1 MNGAGTSKRRS
12 ARLSHEGIEENEPPA
27 KKSKANG
34 APATT
39 VSTKEQDGDAKVVAK
54 RKPRKTYDEDV
65 DGFAFNKGTRKAKEP
80 KQPAVRNSVIEDA
93 PPVVAAPVPAKT
105 ASPVKPQVPPPAP
118 TEEAAPKPVPK
129 KTRRR
134 FPTTPE
140 REAAER
146 PKRRSKRLSSENES
160 SDPVPSPFK
169 PAHAKSHAN
178 TERSPSPDKARP
190 ITVSKKRKVGENGG
204 EEEQKVMRIAL
215 PFQDTP
221 VIRRNKEMR
230 KGDSNDHR
238 RSSSGMRGQRASSLM
253 DEGRGNGTYA
263 PVILSATS
271 NLTPLLA
278 EVLGE
283 HDRSNSNAQEEM
295 LSGVQQV
302 TPETSDST
310 SPVDTETIQSNQE
323 HLADRAR
330 LDDTALPHTEVP
342 TAEFFKH
349 ISADITEPRRMR
361 CLLGWCGTRALPP
374 KPEAPKDSSSVVEGR
389 EFQALQAARV
399 IQAELSQDLV
409 AKGMLSDWFSRDE
422 GELPLV
428 PLRRAANPRNVANA
442 AKAEELE
449 GELARL
455 KAELASWEA
464 LKDNAIPVS
473 PPSKPGASTEIEGAL
488 SPLQDELLDSPQ
500 RAILE
505 ELRGPG
511 PTDPEVVQGRLRT
524 VVEGLEFS
532 IDSFAQGVH
541 ALKASRDTA
550 ERLVE
555 KSLGDA
561 ASVLEGREKARKVEG
576 KGVDPLEALRG
587 LGRVLNVLRL
597 KVQMADICWADNVAC
612 QSSEVGNHA
621 IPIPTSPHVNHRPHV
636 SSTLTTLAYPH
647 TLAGHTVQ
655 Y

>member
-1 MNGAGTSKRRS
+1 MSIVLSRSPLGPIGMNGAGVSKRRS
-12 ARLSHEGIEENEPPA
+12 ARLSHEGIEENEPPT

-34 APATT
+34 AQ
-39 VSTKEQDGDAKVVAK
+39 VSTKEQDGDAAKVVAK
-54 RKPRKTYDEDV
+54 RRPRKTYDEDV

-93 PPVVAAPVPAKT
+93 PPVVAASVAAKI
-105 ASPVKPQVPPPAP
+105 ASPVKPQVPAPAP
-118 TEEAAPKPVPK
+118 TEEAAPKPAPK

-160 SDPVPSPFK
+160 SDPIPSPFK

-190 ITVSKKRKVGENGG
+190 VTVSKKRKVGENGG

-230 KGDSNDHR
+230 KGDSNEHR

-253 DEGRGNGTYA
+253 DEGRGNGTLSPFLY
-263 PVILSATS
+263 LSAIAT
-271 NLTPLLA
+271 A
-278 EVLGE
+278 EEVS
-283 HDRSNSNAQEEM
+283 HDRSNSSGQGEI
-295 LSGVQQV
+295 LSSGVQQV

-310 SPVDTETIQSNQE
+310 SPVVFDADTLQSNQDA
-323 HLADRAR
+323 LANGSRF
-330 LDDTALPHTEVP
+330 DDTALPHTEVP

-374 KPEAPKDSSSVVEGR
+374 KPEAPKDSSLVEGR

-409 AKGMLSDWFSRDE
+409 SKGMLSDWFSRDE
-422 GELPLV
+422 GTQPVV

-449 GELARL
+449 GELERL
-455 KAELASWEA
+455 KSELSSWEA

-473 PPSKPGASTEIEGAL
+473 PPSEPGSAGVETDLTL
-488 SPLQDELLDSPQ
+488 SPLHDDLLDSSQ
-500 RAILE
+500 LAILE
-505 ELRGPG
+505 ELRRPS
-511 PTDPEVVQGRLRT
+511 PTDPEAVQGRLRG
-524 VVEGLEFS
+524 VAENLEFS
-532 IDSFAQGVH
+532 VDSFAHGVH

-555 KSLGDA
+555 RSLGA
-561 ASVLEGREKARKVEG
+561 AAGVLEGRDRVR

-587 LGRVLNVLRL
+587 LGKVLNGQR
-597 KVQMADICWADNVAC
+597 
-612 QSSEVGNHA
+612 
-621 IPIPTSPHVNHRPHV
+621 R
-636 SSTLTTLAYPH
+636 
-647 TLAGHTVQ
+647 
-655 Y
+655 

>member
-1 MNGAGTSKRRS
+1 MSIVLSRSPLAPIGMNGAGVSKRRS
-12 ARLSHEGIEENEPPA
+12 ARLSHEGIEGENEPPA

-34 APATT
+34 AQ
-39 VSTKEQDGDAKVVAK
+39 VSTKEQDGDAAKVVAK
-54 RKPRKTYDEDV
+54 RKSRKTYDEDV

-93 PPVVAAPVPAKT
+93 PPVVAASVLAKI
-105 ASPVKPQVPPPAP
+105 ASPVKPQVPAPIP
-118 TEEAAPKPVPK
+118 TEETAPKPAPK

-230 KGDSNDHR
+230 KGDSNEHR

-253 DEGRGNGTYA
+253 DEGRGNGTFS
-263 PVILSATS
+263 PIFSAAAD
-271 NLTPLLA
+271 LTPLLA
-278 EVLGE
+278 AEVV
-283 HDRSNSNAQEEM
+283 HDRSNSNGQGEI
-295 LSGVQQV
+295 LSSGVQQQV

-310 SPVDTETIQSNQE
+310 SPVDAFRSNQE

-330 LDDTALPHTEVP
+330 FDDTALPHTEVP

-374 KPEAPKDSSSVVEGR
+374 KPEAPRDSSSLVEGR

-409 AKGMLSDWFSRDE
+409 SKGMLSDWFSRDE

-442 AKAEELE
+442 KKAEELE
-449 GELARL
+449 QELERL

-464 LKDNAIPVS
+464 LKESAIPVS
-473 PPSKPGASTEIEGAL
+473 QPSKPGSAEAETDLAL
-488 SPLQDELLDSPQ
+488 SPLHDSLLDSPQ
-500 RAILE
+500 LAMLE
-505 ELRGPG
+505 ELRRAS
-511 PTDPEVVQGRLRT
+511 PTDPEAVQTRLRG
-524 VVEGLEFS
+524 VAEDLEFS
-532 IDSFAQGVH
+532 VDSFAQGVH
-541 ALKASRDTA
+541 ALKASRDVA

-555 KSLGDA
+555 RSLGQA
-561 ASVLEGREKARKVEG
+561 AGVLEGRDKVRRDG
-576 KGVDPLEALRG
+576 GRGVDPLEALRG
-587 LGRVLNVLRL
+587 LGRVLNGR
-597 KVQMADICWADNVAC
+597 
-612 QSSEVGNHA
+612 
-621 IPIPTSPHVNHRPHV
+621 RR
-636 SSTLTTLAYPH
+636 
-647 TLAGHTVQ
+647 
-655 Y
+655 

>member
-1 MNGAGTSKRRS
+1 MNGAGVSKRRS
-12 ARLSHEGIEENEPPA
+12 ARLSHEGIEGENEPPA

-34 APATT
+34 VP
-39 VSTKEQDGDAKVVAK
+39 VSTKEQDGDAAKVVAK

-93 PPVVAAPVPAKT
+93 PPVVPAKI
-105 ASPVKPQVPPPAP
+105 ASPVKPQVPAPVP
-118 TEEAAPKPVPK
+118 TEEAAPKPAPK

-178 TERSPSPDKARP
+178 AERSPSPDKARP
-190 ITVSKKRKVGENGG
+190 VTVSKKRKVGENGG

-230 KGDSNDHR
+230 KGDSNEHR

-253 DEGRGNGTYA
+253 DEGRGNGTFS
-263 PVILSATS
+263 PIFSAAS
-271 NLTPLLA
+271 DLTPLLA

-283 HDRSNSNAQEEM
+283 HDRSNSNMHEDM

-302 TPETSDST
+302 TPLTSDST
-310 SPVDTETIQSNQE
+310 SPVVHADAFRSNQDA
-323 HLADRAR
+323 LANDLR
-330 LDDTALPHTEVP
+330 LDNTALPHTEVP

-374 KPEAPKDSSSVVEGR
+374 KPEAPRDSSGVEGR

-422 GELPLV
+422 GTQPVV

-449 GELARL
+449 GELERL

-464 LKDNAIPVS
+464 LKDSAIPVS
-473 PPSKPGASTEIEGAL
+473 PPSKPGSADVEIDLAL
-488 SPLQDELLDSPQ
+488 SPLHDSLLDSPQ
-500 RAILE
+500 LAMLE
-505 ELRGPG
+505 ELRRPATT
-511 PTDPEVVQGRLRT
+511 TDPEAVQTRLRG
-524 VVEGLEFS
+524 VAEGLEFS
-532 IDSFAQGVH
+532 VDSFAQGVH
-541 ALKASRDTA
+541 ALTTSRATA
-550 ERLVE
+550 ERLAE
-555 KSLGDA
+555 RSLGGA
-561 ASVLEGREKARKVEG
+561 AQVLEGREKARKAEG
-576 KGVDPLEALRG
+576 RGVDPLEALRG
-587 LGRVLNVLRL
+587 LGRVLNGR
-597 KVQMADICWADNVAC
+597 
-612 QSSEVGNHA
+612 
-621 IPIPTSPHVNHRPHV
+621 RR
-636 SSTLTTLAYPH
+636 
-647 TLAGHTVQ
+647 
-655 Y
+655 

>member
-1 MNGAGTSKRRS
+1 MSIVLSRSPLGPIGMNGAGTSKRRS

-34 APATT
+34 AQ

-93 PPVVAAPVPAKT
+93 PPVLAAPVPAKI
-105 ASPVKPQVPPPAP
+105 ASPVKPQVPAPVP
-118 TEEAAPKPVPK
+118 TEEAAAKPAPK

-160 SDPVPSPFK
+160 MDPIPSPFK

-190 ITVSKKRKVGENGG
+190 VTVSKKRKVGENGG

-253 DEGRGNGTYA
+253 DEGRGNGTY
-263 PVILSATS
+263 PPILYLAAIATPD
-271 NLTPLLA
+271 LTA
-278 EVLGE
+278 EE
-283 HDRSNSNAQEEM
+283 HDRSNSNTQEEM
-295 LSGVQQV
+295 LSSVQQV
-302 TPETSDST
+302 TPLTSDST
-310 SPVDTETIQSNQE
+310 SPVVHADTLRSNQE
-323 HLADRAR
+323 QIADRAR

-374 KPEAPKDSSSVVEGR
+374 KPEAPKDSSSFVEGR

-422 GELPLV
+422 GELLVV

-449 GELARL
+449 QELERL

-464 LKDNAIPVS
+464 LKNNAIPVS
-473 PPSKPGASTEIEGAL
+473 PPSKPGAGEEIDGAL
-488 SPLQDELLDSPQ
+488 SPLQDNMLDSSQ
-500 RAILE
+500 LAILE
-505 ELRGPG
+505 ELRRPAL
-511 PTDPEVVQGRLRT
+511 TDPEAVQTRLRG
-524 VVEGLEFS
+524 VAEGLEFS
-532 IDSFAQGVH
+532 VDSFAHGVH
-541 ALKASRDTA
+541 ALTTSRATA
-550 ERLVE
+550 ERLAE
-555 KSLGDA
+555 RSLGGA
-561 ASVLEGREKARKVEG
+561 AEVLEGREKARKAEG
-576 KGVDPLEALRG
+576 RGVDPLEALRG
-587 LGRVLNVLRL
+587 LGKVLNGR
-597 KVQMADICWADNVAC
+597 
-612 QSSEVGNHA
+612 
-621 IPIPTSPHVNHRPHV
+621 RR
-636 SSTLTTLAYPH
+636 
-647 TLAGHTVQ
+647 
-655 Y
+655 

>member
-34 APATT
+34 AQATT

-93 PPVVAAPVPAKT
+93 PPDLAAPVPAKI
-105 ASPVKPQVPPPAP
+105 ASPVKSQAPAPAP

-178 TERSPSPDKARP
+178 AERSPSPDKARP
-190 ITVSKKRKVGENGG
+190 VTVSKKRKVGENGG

-253 DEGRGNGTYA
+253 DEGRGNGTFS
-263 PVILSATS
+263 PTLSAAS
-271 NLTPLLA
+271 DLTLLLA
-278 EVLGE
+278 AEVS
-283 HDRSNSNAQEEM
+283 HDRSNSNGQDEI
-295 LSGVQQV
+295 LFSVQQV

-310 SPVDTETIQSNQE
+310 SPVDVNTDTFRLNQE

-442 AKAEELE
+442 KKAEELE

-473 PPSKPGASTEIEGAL
+473 PPSKPGACGEIEGAL
-488 SPLQDELLDSPQ
+488 SPLQDDLLDSPQ

-524 VVEGLEFS
+524 VAEGLEFS
-532 IDSFAQGVH
+532 VDCFAQGVH

-561 ASVLEGREKARKVEG
+561 ASVLEGREKARKGEG

-587 LGRVLNVLRL
+587 LGRVLNGR
-597 KVQMADICWADNVAC
+597 
-612 QSSEVGNHA
+612 
-621 IPIPTSPHVNHRPHV
+621 RR
-636 SSTLTTLAYPH
+636 
-647 TLAGHTVQ
+647 
-655 Y
+655 

>member
-1 MNGAGTSKRRS
+1 MSIVLSRSPLGPIGMNGAGVSKRRS
-12 ARLSHEGIEENEPPA
+12 ARLSHEGIEGENEPPA

-34 APATT
+34 AQ
-39 VSTKEQDGDAKVVAK
+39 VSTKEQDGDAAKVVAK

-93 PPVVAAPVPAKT
+93 PPVLAAPVPAKI
-105 ASPVKPQVPPPAP
+105 ASPVKPQVPAPLP
-118 TEEAAPKPVPK
+118 TEEAASKPAPK

-160 SDPVPSPFK
+160 SDPLPSPFK

-178 TERSPSPDKARP
+178 TDRSPSPDKARP
-190 ITVSKKRKVGENGG
+190 VTVSKKRKVGENGG

-230 KGDSNDHR
+230 KGDSNEHR

-253 DEGRGNGTYA
+253 DEGRGNGTFA
-263 PVILSATS
+263 PTILY
-271 NLTPLLA
+271 LA
-278 EVLGE
+278 AE
-283 HDRSNSNAQEEM
+283 HDRSNSNEQGEM
-295 LSGVQQV
+295 LSGVQQQV

-310 SPVDTETIQSNQE
+310 SPVDTETIPSNQDA
-323 HLADRAR
+323 LANGSPF
-330 LDDTALPHTEVP
+330 DDTALPHTEVP

-361 CLLGWCGTRALPP
+361 CLLGWCGTRSLPP
-374 KPEAPKDSSSVVEGR
+374 KPEAPRDTSSEVEGR

-409 AKGMLSDWFSRDE
+409 SKGMLSDWFSRDE
-422 GELPLV
+422 GTQPVV
-428 PLRRAANPRNVANA
+428 PLRRAPNPRNVANA

-449 GELARL
+449 QELERL

-464 LKDNAIPVS
+464 LKDNAVPVS
-473 PPSKPGASTEIEGAL
+473 PPSKPGAADTEIDLAL
-488 SPLQDELLDSPQ
+488 SPLQDDLLDSPQ
-500 RAILE
+500 RAL
-505 ELRGPG
+505 LRQLQEPG
-511 PTDPEVVQGRLRT
+511 PTDPEAVQTRLRT
-524 VVEGLEFS
+524 VAEGLEVS
-532 IDSFAQGVH
+532 VDSFAQGIH
-541 ALKASRDTA
+541 ALKASRDVA

-555 KSLGDA
+555 RSLGQA
-561 ASVLEGREKARKVEG
+561 AGVLEGRDRVR

-587 LGRVLNVLRL
+587 LGRVLNGR
-597 KVQMADICWADNVAC
+597 
-612 QSSEVGNHA
+612 
-621 IPIPTSPHVNHRPHV
+621 R
-636 SSTLTTLAYPH
+636 
-647 TLAGHTVQ
+647 
-655 Y
+655 

>member
-27 KKSKANG
+27 KKSKAYG

-93 PPVVAAPVPAKT
+93 PPVLAAPVPAKI
-105 ASPVKPQVPPPAP
+105 ASPVKSQAPAPAP
-118 TEEAAPKPVPK
+118 TEEAAPKPAPK

-140 REAAER
+140 REAAEK

-278 EVLGE
+278 AEVLGE
-283 HDRSNSNAQEEM
+283 HDRSNSNGQGEM
-295 LSGVQQV
+295 LSSGVQQV

-310 SPVDTETIQSNQE
+310 SPVDHQTVQTTQNA
-323 HLADRAR
+323 LANDLR

-374 KPEAPKDSSSVVEGR
+374 KPEAPKDSSSLVEGR

-442 AKAEELE
+442 KKAEELE
-449 GELARL
+449 QELERL

-464 LKDNAIPVS
+464 LKDNAIPFS
-473 PPSKPGASTEIEGAL
+473 PPSKPGASGEIEGSL

-500 RAILE
+500 RAMLE
-505 ELRGPG
+505 ELRGPART
-511 PTDPEVVQGRLRT
+511 TDPEAVQTRLRT
-524 VVEGLEFS
+524 VAEGLEFS
-532 IDSFAQGVH
+532 VDCFAQGVH

-561 ASVLEGREKARKVEG
+561 ASVLEGREKARKGEG

-587 LGRVLNVLRL
+587 LGRVLNGR
-597 KVQMADICWADNVAC
+597 
-612 QSSEVGNHA
+612 
-621 IPIPTSPHVNHRPHV
+621 RR
-636 SSTLTTLAYPH
+636 
-647 TLAGHTVQ
+647 
-655 Y
+655 